1 MRALTFDGSNVR
13 LARDHP
19 EPSLQPGW
27 ALVRPTLLA
36 IDATDLALVKGQI
49 PHRGVIGHLFV
60 GIVEQVRPDSAGGE
74 HIRGRRVVAAI
85 NIVPHDSELARRGL
99 GNHAHERR
107 ILGLRHMDGC
117 FADHFAIPLHN
128 LIPVPETISDEQAV
142 LTEPLAAA
150 LHASRIT
157 RIEGKPYVTIL
168 GDDPVALLSAQL
180 MTRLNASV
188 RVLGASPTSLAL
200 CEKWQIK
207 HRPVDEAGLRQDQD
221 IVIECTGH
229 PASVARAM
237 HMVRPRGRIVLRS
250 PVLPTPDAEP
260 TGPGPNLTPVILNE
274 IELLGAR
281 CGNMSEAL
289 SVLSRQP
296 IDLVSLITRR
306 FRFDDALEALRAA
319 SEPGAMFV
327 VMES

>member
-1 MRALTFDGSNVR
+1 MRALTFDGTTVR

-19 EPSLQPGW
+19 EPTLQPGW
-27 ALVRPTLLA
+27 ALIRPRLLA
-36 IDATDLALVKGQI
+36 IDPTDLALVKAQI
-49 PHRGVIGHLFV
+49 PHRGVFGHLFV
-60 GIVEQVRPDSAGGE
+60 GIVEQVRPDAGGGE
-74 HIRGRRVVAAI
+74 QIRGRRVVGAI
-85 NIVPHDSELARRGL
+85 NIVPPESDLARRGL

-117 FADHFAIPLHN
+117 FADRFAIPLHN

-157 RIEGKPYVTIL
+157 RIEGKPYVTII

-188 RVLGASPTSLAL
+188 RVLGTHADRLAL
-200 CEKWQIK
+200 CDKWQIK

-221 IVIECTGH
+221 IVIECTGE

-237 HMVRPRGRIVLRS
+237 QMVRPRGRIVLRT
-250 PVLPTPDAEP
+250 PVLPTPDAEHV
-260 TGPGPNLTPVILNE
+260 GHGPNLTPVILNE

-289 SVLSRQP
+289 SVMSRQP

-306 FRFDDALEALRAA
+306 FRFDEALEALNAA
-319 SEPGAMFV
+319 AEPGAMFV
-327 VMES
+327 VMEM

>member
-1 MRALTFDGSNVR
+1 MRALTFDGTTVR

-19 EPSLQPGW
+19 EPTLQSGW
-27 ALVRPTLLA
+27 ALVRPKLLA
-36 IDATDLALVKGQI
+36 IDSTDLALVKGNI
-49 PHRGVIGHLFV
+49 PHRGVFGHLFV
-60 GIVEQVRPDSAGGE
+60 GIVEQVRPDATGGDQ
-74 HIRGRRVVAAI
+74 IRGRRVVGAI
-85 NIVPHDSELARRGL
+85 NIVPPESELARRGL

-107 ILGLRHMDGC
+107 ILGLRHLDGC
-117 FADHFAIPLHN
+117 FADLFTIPLHN

-157 RIEGKPYVTIL
+157 RIEGKPYVTII

-188 RVLGASPTSLAL
+188 RVLGTNPHRLNL
-200 CEKWQIK
+200 CDKWQIK

-221 IVIECTGH
+221 IVIECTGQLT
-229 PASVARAM
+229 SVARAM

-296 IDLVSLITRR
+296 IDLVSLISRR
-306 FRFDDALEALRAA
+306 CRFDDALEALHAA

-327 VMES
+327 VMET